1 MGDNNMPDK
10 RQYKARKP
18 FAGFTNHRWG
28 VAVLVVL
35 ALVATGLLIRS
46 FLMNGKGVSRETPV
60 RSVVQK
66 SQEPVDASSE
76 IDGKYYGL
84 CKKNN
89 IHSVEDFRT
98 TVRNDPVLAAHFAG
112 FNWDNARLG
121 KQDKPVWTYVSYRK
135 GEVVRR
141 TTRAVRLPKGDGYVT
156 DGTHMVRTYCCND
169 YVAAP
174 APRGTGPEDP
184 VERVDAPPRRLNKPE
199 SADDLP
205 QQVASWSPED
215 DPTHVTPETL
225 NRVPRD
231 LGLPLFWGPG
241 HSSDPSRS
249 PDDPGFG
256 QYSSPKPP
264 PNHVVTP
271 EPGTFFLL
279 GAGLG
284 AFGLFSLFLRRRAKS
299 PESTN

>member
-1 MGDNNMPDK
+1 MPDK
-10 RQYKARKP
+10 SQHKARKP
-18 FAGFTNHRWG
+18 LAGFTNHRWG
-28 VAVLVVL
+28 VAALVVL
-35 ALVATGLLIRS
+35 ALVATGLLMKS
-46 FLMNGKGVSRETPV
+46 FFMNGKDASRETPV
-60 RSVVQK
+60 RPAVQK

-84 CKKNN
+84 CKKNS
-89 IHSVEDFRT
+89 IHSVEDFRN

-112 FNWDNARLG
+112 FNWDKARLG
-121 KQDKPVWTYVSYRK
+121 KQEKPVWTYVSYRK
-135 GEVVRR
+135 GEIVRR

-156 DGTHMVRTYCCND
+156 DGTHIVRTYCCND

-174 APRGTGPEDP
+174 APGGSGPEDP

-215 DPTHVTPETL
+215 DPTQVTPETL

-231 LGLPLFWGPG
+231 LGLPHFWGPG

-256 QYSSPKPP
+256 QYSSLKPP
-264 PNHVVTP
+264 PNHAVIP
-271 EPGTFFLL
+271 EPGTLVLL
-279 GAGLG
+279 GTGLG
-284 AFGLFSLFLRRRAKS
+284 VCGLFSLLLRRRAKS